1 MKAAIYSRLS
11 TQQQGEGTSLDTQ
24 EKACCTLAGSLGYEV
39 NSEQICREIWTGAD
53 LERPLLTG
61 LRVVAAAGGFD
72 ALIVYSPDRLSRDPL
87 HLLILLN
94 EFAECGVQLHFVQ
107 GISDTTPEGRLLMY
121 VQGYA
126 AQRERSQIAERSR
139 RGKEAIARSGR
150 LPQGTGKGLYGYDYD
165 PVKKVRTVNEEQAAI
180 VREMFSKVSQG
191 VSLYRVALMLNERG
205 VLTKSGCKWRSC
217 NLKAIIENPAYVGVN
232 YYGVKRIRKVNGG
245 KRHVSFRPKGEAIKI
260 EGFTPPLLSQEV
272 FDRAQECLKVR
283 QAKVTRG
290 KQRYL
295 VTGFAN
301 CSQCG
306 SPVVGTSHSKSYRYY
321 KCNSSTKTSLG
332 PRLCQARAIPADALE
347 EVAWRRFSE
356 AIRHPAVLVGDLRSY
371 FETGGGDIGHA
382 MLKLQKDVQDLR
394 EQQRRLIELR
404 QKDVV
409 DQEILEGQLA
419 PLKVLFEEKQ
429 QALRVLEMQLQQR
442 GDVVEM
448 ERRIVEMC
456 SSVSE
461 KLDELDFDGKRAT
474 LGAFGVKLVVSREE
488 LSITMVVSPE
498 FAAITESSM

>member
-1 MKAAIYSRLS
+1 ML
-11 TQQQGEGTSLDTQ
+11 EGS
-24 EKACCTLAGSLGYEV
+24 S
-39 NSEQICREIWTGAD
+39 
-53 LERPLLTG
+53 
-61 LRVVAAAGGFD
+61 
-72 ALIVYSPDRLSRDPL
+72 
-87 HLLILLN
+87 
-94 EFAECGVQLHFVQ
+94 
-107 GISDTTPEGRLLMY
+107 
-121 VQGYA
+121 
-126 AQRERSQIAERSR
+126 
-139 RGKEAIARSGR
+139 
-150 LPQGTGKGLYGYDYD
+150 GKGY
-165 PVKKVRTVNEEQAAI
+165 
-180 VREMFSKVSQG
+180 QG
-191 VSLYRVALMLNERG
+191 
-205 VLTKSGCKWRSC
+205 
-217 NLKAIIENPAYVGVN
+217 
-232 YYGVKRIRKVNGG
+232 
-245 KRHVSFRPKGEAIKI
+245 
-260 EGFTPPLLSQEV
+260 
-272 FDRAQECLKVR
+272 
-283 QAKVTRG
+283 QAKVPGHGICQLLAVRLTCG
-290 KQRYL
+290 RYFPQQI
-295 VTGFAN
+295 V
-301 CSQCG
+301 
-306 SPVVGTSHSKSYRYY
+306 PVLQVQQFH
-321 KCNSSTKTSLG
+321 KTSLG